1 MLERT
6 YAVDVIVAEYDD
18 GDSDLVRK
26 LADQRLD
33 NLLKR
38 KIVELN
44 TLSYIVDNGKMFVV
58 MSEQPILYFVSTSDN
73 YCIDGQIQTK
83 NLVAQ
88 KTYC

>member
-18 GDSDLVRK
+18 GGSDLVRK

-38 KIVELN
+38 RIVELN
-44 TLSYIVDNGKMFVV
+44 GLSYIIEDGNMFVV
-58 MSEQPILYFVSTSDN
+58 VSE
-73 YCIDGQIQTK
+73 
-83 NLVAQ
+83 
-88 KTYC
+88 